1 MHTNFH
7 SNRLKYICENY
18 IFLDALE
25 NLFRASALSPCI
37 RCQMSY
43 ARAIEH
49 LYFNIFFHLSM
60 KKESESACEILFR
73 LVFIV
78 FCIFFMLSS
87 ATCSALGCSSTCERS
102 TTYKSTVTHIIMVLY
117 TKLRYKLALC
127 LIVTHTKFQHDISI
141 HIEIKAN

>member
-1 MHTNFH
+1 MSQKSVYVFLNSNILNFPCSNNLIFLHIEDKSFNPMHTNFH
-7 SNRLKYICENY
+7 SNRSRHIWENY
-18 IFLDALE
+18 IFLHALE

-78 FCIFFMLSS
+78 FCIFFY
-87 ATCSALGCSSTCERS
+87 A
-102 TTYKSTVTHIIMVLY
+102 IISNL
-117 TKLRYKLALC
+117 
-127 LIVTHTKFQHDISI
+127 FSI
-141 HIEIKAN
+141 RMFKHMWKEYYI